1 MLTAWISIRKQK
13 EEYKDSIFLMV
24 VGLMQEQDGG
34 ILVGEFGFDAY
45 PFGSCM

>member
-13 EEYKDSIFLMV
+13 EEYKDSILMV